1 MNTTLSIELFPE
13 KEIPPPLH
21 TLTALEAATRL
32 DVGVVAGLSA
42 EEARKRL
49 TRFGPNRLRMPPLR
63 IGERVLYNIFRMHT
77 DASAC

>member
-13 KEIPPPLH
+13 KEAPPPLH
-21 TLTALEAATRL
+21 TLTAVEAATRL
-32 DVGVVAGLSA
+32 DVGDVAGLSA